1 MILSQN
7 NCQRKIACFLSN
19 EGKICKRWSNDCPL
33 VLESGLGFLWR
44 NWGKP
49 EVKMSDLVK
58 VQQSKM
64 LNLIQSLDHEI
75 QWRPSMVPSFVNQ
88 LLTFPIL
95 VVGHSGNNRFYPI
108 LSQSGVVSKT
118 EILQWNCFTF
128 VKAKKRKLWWVDWLS
143 AWCCSIIHPIIWEG
157 SSIPH

>member
-1 MILSQN
+1 MGWD
-7 NCQRKIACFLSN
+7 F
-19 EGKICKRWSNDCPL
+19 
-33 VLESGLGFLWR
+33 SGEIE
-44 NWGKP
+44 GKP
-49 EVKMSDLVK
+49 EVNLSDLVK

-64 LNLIQSLDHEI
+64 LNLIQSLDQEI

-128 VKAKKRKLWWVDWLS
+128 VKAKKGSYGERIDYLAGVVALS
-143 AWCCSIIHPIIWEG
+143 TR
-157 SSIPH
+157 